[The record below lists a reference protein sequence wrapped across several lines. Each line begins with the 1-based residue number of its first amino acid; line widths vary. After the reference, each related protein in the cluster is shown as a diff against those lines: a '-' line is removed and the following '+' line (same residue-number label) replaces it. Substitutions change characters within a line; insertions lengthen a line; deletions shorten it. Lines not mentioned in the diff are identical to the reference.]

1 MLLFAADATSDAF
14 GVLLKEGGVWGAI
27 VVLLCVALVAVV
39 VVLFKVT
46 KALLKAKDIRL
57 KDREQ
62 MTETLTK
69 VNDAL
74 RDQVIENNELATRL
88 SLEATQSN
96 DSVKEHVKDYGVK
109 AEKLEDAIG
118 ALSQQQAILVVKLE
132 K

>member
-1 MLLFAADATSDAF
+1 MLLFAADDASNAF
-14 GVLLKEGGVWGAI
+14 GVLLKEGGILGAFI
-27 VVLLCVALVAVV
+27 VLLCLALIAVV
-39 VVLFKVT
+39 TVLVKVT
-46 KALLKAKDIRL
+46 KALLKAGDIRL

-88 SLEATQSN
+88 SLETAQSN
-96 DSVKEHVKDYGVK
+96 SGVKEALQQHGQKV
-109 AEKLEDAIG
+109 EKLDG
-118 ALSQQQAILVVKLE
+118 TVGQLSQQQAILVVKLE